1 MIKLE
6 KTINNFPM
14 SRLSFS
20 LIISWPPEILF
31 FPEIS
36 SIFNEILIQGVYQS
50 TRRQYKA
57 ERKNKNPLLAQNSTN

>member
-14 SRLSFS
+14 SRLS
-20 LIISWPPEILF
+20 
-31 FPEIS
+31 
-36 SIFNEILIQGVYQS
+36 IFNEILIHGVYQS

-57 ERKNKNPLLAQNSTN
+57 ERKNKNPLLTQNSTN